1 MAAITINQKKCKGCG
16 LCVGACPKQLLE
28 LDRELLNEKG
38 YHPAKCGTC
47 PCASAAPCARPCA
60 PTWPL
65 LWKGRIMTWLNEF

>member
-38 YHPAKCGTC
+38 YHAAKIRDM
-47 PCASAAPCARPCA
+47 S
-60 PTWPL
+60 
-65 LWKGRIMTWLNEF
+65 M